1 MKACFSN
8 NGQEGSAE
16 IPHPADFITAKRATL
31 ESAQYRLGKPLALKS
46 PKVTS
51 LFLVH

>member
-8 NGQEGSAE
+8 NSQEGSAE
-16 IPHPADFITAKRATL
+16 IPIPGDFITAKRATL
-31 ESAQYRLGKPLALKS
+31 ESAQDPGKPLALKS